1 MDVLRAS
8 RASDDDRGS
17 GASRS
22 SYPRAIALVA
32 TITFESGQA

>member
-1 MDVLRAS
+1 MNVLSES

-22 SYPRAIALVA
+22 SRPRAIAPVA
-32 TITFESGQA
+32 TITFEGREA

>member
-1 MDVLRAS
+1 MNVLSES

-22 SYPRAIALVA
+22 SRPRAIPPVA
-32 TITFESGQA
+32 TITFESDRA

>member
-1 MDVLRAS
+1 MNVLSES

-22 SYPRAIALVA
+22 SRPRAIAPVA
-32 TITFESGQA
+32 TITFESGDA